1 MCGGGECGSG
11 YTSARGRESRSAGF
25 SRRVILRAATGLA
38 LLAAGTAASRPVS
51 TRAQDA
57 GGTRAGRFVPEP
69 SIDAKAGETDAAGF
83 RTFTA
88 DYPFYALGASWDGA
102 VGTWP
107 VIEVETSVDGETW
120 SATQG
125 LVAATT
131 DGGRPSREGRIFTA
145 LTFADGA
152 TQVRFR
158 TVDVNGTLGSVDGL
172 SFVYIDASD
181 GPWEYDVTPE
191 PAASDTTGGT
201 DTLVP
206 PKLLTREAWG
216 ADESYRFDGN
226 VIWPPEYQE
235 VRHVIIHH
243 TETPTE
249 QDPLVAIRSI
259 YYYHAVEQ
267 GWGDIGYNYLV
278 DRNGTIY
285 EGRYGGQDVVGG
297 HSYEYAYGSSGICII
312 GNYQDHAESDA
323 ARAGL
328 VQIAAW
334 AARHLD
340 PLGSED
346 FHEVPNLPTICA
358 HRDVNATACPG
369 DMLYSDVP
377 YIRTLVAQTL
387 QSGVLDSGAPGGIAV
402 RDRVIVQ
409 TDDGAA
415 LNIRAAAGT
424 SAAIVDV
431 LPVGSVAQVV
441 EGPVSA
447 DGENW
452 YRLSWDNSTG
462 WTVARYLIVSPP
474 TAVDDGGF
482 DFGANLVLNDS
493 ANMRADNST
502 SGAVIAELQK
512 GDWAYVSEGPA
523 WNDGHTWYRVGT
535 EHLGK
540 GWVAAEYLS
549 AAPIDLNPAA
559 RFTVGTAVI
568 ANGDANLHPRPGL
581 GQTVAAVLPDGTPMT
596 VSVGAYGVTGE
607 VWYGVYGSFGGG
619 WIAETSIEAA

>member
-1 MCGGGECGSG
+1 MCGGGEAGHGTACAGAV
-11 YTSARGRESRSAGF
+11 TADIRSTAF
-25 SRRVILRAATGLA
+25 SRRVVLRAATGLA
-38 LLAAGTAASRPVS
+38 ALAAGAAVSRPVA
-51 TRAQDA
+51 RAQEA

-83 RTFTA
+83 RSFTA

-107 VIEVETSVDGETW
+107 VIEVETSADGVTW

-145 LTFADGA
+145 LTFVDGA

-158 TVDVNGTLGSVDGL
+158 TVDVNGALGSVDGL

-181 GPWEYDVTPE
+181 GPWEYDVTPQ
-191 PAASDTTGGT
+191 AAPTDGEG

-216 ADESYRFDGN
+216 ADDSYRFDGN
-226 VIWPPEYQE
+226 VIWSPEYQE

-285 EGRYGGQDVVGG
+285 EGRYGGQNVVGG
-297 HSYEYAYGSSGICII
+297 HSYSYAYGSSGICII
-312 GNYQDHAESDA
+312 GDYQEHAASDA

-334 AARHLD
+334 VARHLD
-340 PLGSED
+340 PLGVED
-346 FHEVPNLPTICA
+346 FHEVPDLPTICA

-369 DMLYSDVP
+369 DALYADVP
-377 YIRTLVAQTL
+377 YIRTLVAETL
-387 QSGVLDSGAPGGIAV
+387 QHGVLDSGAPAGIAV
-402 RDRVIVQ
+402 RDRVMVR
-409 TDDGAA
+409 TDDGSA
-415 LNIRAAAGT
+415 LTIRAEASVDAAV
-424 SAAIVDV
+424 VDV
-431 LPVGSVAQVV
+431 LPVGFVAQVV
-441 EGPVSA
+441 EGPVSGG
-447 DGENW
+447 GENW
-452 YRLSWDNSTG
+452 YRLAWDSSTG

-474 TAVDDGGF
+474 EAVDDGAF
-482 DFGANLVLNDS
+482 DFGVNLVLNDS

-502 SGAVIAELQK
+502 TGAVIAELQR

-540 GWVAAEYLS
+540 GWVAAEFLS
-549 AAPIDLNPAA
+549 AAPIDLAPGGAYA
-559 RFTVGTAVI
+559 VGDAMVT
-568 ANGDANLHPRPGL
+568 NDSANLHPRPGL
-581 GQTVAAVLPDGTPMT
+581 GQTVAAVLPPGTPMT
-596 VSVGAYGVTGE
+596 ISVAAYGVTGTI
-607 VWYGVYGSFGGG
+607 WYGVYGSFGGG
-619 WIAETSIEAA
+619 WIAESSIQPA